1 MPLRESKKEL
11 KAVFDNISDGVLFID
26 NDGIIKL
33 YNRAIKEML
42 SIDDDLTGK
51 EIYSLPTDNPV
62 RQGILCSE
70 KGFKG
75 PYCWE
80 RHKCAEDLQCM
91 GKSTDFCRCWLFRK
105 CSSAGS
111 SFATC
116 LECPQYTNV
125 KPFLEKSKELEIG
138 DKIIS
143 VLSSF
148 IEFDKKDE
156 MWEVIVFRDVTSDK
170 LDAVVKLANAAA
182 HELRQPLQIIT
193 SSVDLVQDYISDDS
207 DIKEKFQTIKKS
219 CFRLNDIIQR
229 ISHITR
235 YKTKHYIKDEK
246 ILDIKESSSGDI
258 KE

>member
-11 KAVFDNISDGVLFID
+11 KAVVDNISDGVLFLD

-33 YNRAIKEML
+33 YNRAIKDML
-42 SIDDDLTGK
+42 SIDADLTGK
-51 EIYSLPTDNPV
+51 EIYSLPAEDPV
-62 RQGILCSE
+62 RQGILWAE

-91 GKSTDFCRCWLFRK
+91 GKSADFCRCWLFRK
-105 CSSAGS
+105 CSAAGS

-116 LECPQYTNV
+116 LECPQYNNV
-125 KPFLEKSKELEIG
+125 KPFLEKPKELEIG
-138 DKIIS
+138 DKMIS

-156 MWEVIVFRDVTSDK
+156 MWEVIVFRDVTSEK
-170 LDAVVKLANAAA
+170 LDAVMKLANAAA

-193 SSVDLVQDYISDDS
+193 SSVDLARDNISEDS
-207 DIKEKFQTIKKS
+207 EIAGHFKVIKEG
-219 CFRLNDIIQR
+219 CYRLNAIIEK
-229 ISHITR
+229 ISRMTR
-235 YKTKHYIKDEK
+235 YRTKHYIQDEK
-246 ILDIKESSSGDI
+246 ILDIEESSGDL
-258 KE
+258 KK